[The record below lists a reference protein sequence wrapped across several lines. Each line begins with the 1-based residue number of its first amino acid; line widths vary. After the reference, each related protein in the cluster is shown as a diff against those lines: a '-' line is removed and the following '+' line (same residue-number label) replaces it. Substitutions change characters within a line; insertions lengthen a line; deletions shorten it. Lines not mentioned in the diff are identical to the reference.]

1 MDKRLKTTT
10 QHLQSLT
17 SDWYRWKENNV
28 FHNHSFDLTPAEQL
42 VGSTQK
48 DTNHVEDKNKKTKS
62 DKDIEFPELPKD
74 SSTSVTSSSKRRM
87 SSKKCEQSNSF
98 SFATVADWL

>member
-28 FHNHSFDLTPAEQL
+28 FHNNYFDLTPAEQL

-48 DTNHVEDKNKKTKS
+48 DTNPIADKKTKINS
-62 DKDIEFPELPKD
+62 DKEIEFPELPKD
-74 SSTSVTSSSKRRM
+74 SSTSVASSSKRRM
-87 SSKKCEQSNSF
+87 RSKKCEQSNSF